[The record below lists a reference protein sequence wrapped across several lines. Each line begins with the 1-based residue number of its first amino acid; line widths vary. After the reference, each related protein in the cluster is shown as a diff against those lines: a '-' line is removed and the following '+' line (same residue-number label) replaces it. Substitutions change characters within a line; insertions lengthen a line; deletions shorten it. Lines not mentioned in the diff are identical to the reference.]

1 MFEPTLV
8 GSFSRMVNFLRISW
22 SILSPS
28 VVNFYAHLVNSR
40 CRLQADP
47 LDFSGN
53 SLSSHLDVFTSVYTN
68 QAVLLINELDLLNF
82 ERSAQT
88 FWQQIPETLAIEQ
101 ESLLALLG

>member
-40 CRLQADP
+40 CRLHKTP
-47 LDFSGN
+47 GIRFWSNTGG
-53 SLSSHLDVFTSVYTN
+53 SLQFRLLKSSLFFLKSWM
-68 QAVLLINELDLLNF
+68 NEQKIFRIFLF
-82 ERSAQT
+82 
-88 FWQQIPETLAIEQ
+88 IH
-101 ESLLALLG
+101 

>member
-40 CRLQADP
+40 CRLQFVAK
-47 LDFSGN
+47 LTCG
-53 SLSSHLDVFTSVYTN
+53 V
-68 QAVLLINELDLLNF
+68 
-82 ERSAQT
+82 
-88 FWQQIPETLAIEQ
+88 
-101 ESLLALLG
+101 ESMV

>member
-40 CRLQADP
+40 CRLHQVRDT
-47 LDFSGN
+47 FKN
-53 SLSSHLDVFTSVYTN
+53 LSITRHFN
-68 QAVLLINELDLLNF
+68 AAVLKLFLI
-82 ERSAQT
+82 RS
-88 FWQQIPETLAIEQ
+88 
-101 ESLLALLG
+101 

>member
-40 CRLQADP
+40 CRLHHFENILNICTKRGD
-47 LDFSGN
+47 N
-53 SLSSHLDVFTSVYTN
+53 SLWIIASFTIPD
-68 QAVLLINELDLLNF
+68 LI
-82 ERSAQT
+82 
-88 FWQQIPETLAIEQ
+88 
-101 ESLLALLG
+101 LGYKLII

>member
-40 CRLQADP
+40 CRLHP
-47 LDFSGN
+47 
-53 SLSSHLDVFTSVYTN
+53 
-68 QAVLLINELDLLNF
+68 INEIYLTTDLLASILICRAF
-82 ERSAQT
+82 
-88 FWQQIPETLAIEQ
+88 IAIVDCD
-101 ESLLALLG
+101 

>member
-40 CRLQADP
+40 CRLQ
-47 LDFSGN
+47 L
-53 SLSSHLDVFTSVYTN
+53 H
-68 QAVLLINELDLLNF
+68 QF
-82 ERSAQT
+82 ED
-88 FWQQIPETLAIEQ
+88 
-101 ESLLALLG
+101 

>member
-40 CRLQADP
+40 CRLQVK
-47 LDFSGN
+47 LDDGQRQPSPISKALQIKRNEHETIIVYNHINGYI
-53 SLSSHLDVFTSVYTN
+53 LDALVKAVFTD
-68 QAVLLINELDLLNF
+68 AH
-82 ERSAQT
+82 
-88 FWQQIPETLAIEQ
+88 
-101 ESLLALLG
+101 

>member
-40 CRLQADP
+40 CRLHQP
-47 LDFSGN
+47 
-53 SLSSHLDVFTSVYTN
+53 
-68 QAVLLINELDLLNF
+68 LLNQKNRRGGWLKVMIF
-82 ERSAQT
+82 DKMSSTRILLSEW
-88 FWQQIPETLAIEQ
+88 FLDELILA
-101 ESLLALLG
+101 

>member
-40 CRLQADP
+40 CRLHIDHI
-47 LDFSGN
+47 N
-53 SLSSHLDVFTSVYTN
+53 
-68 QAVLLINELDLLNF
+68 LILHVDQLY
-82 ERSAQT
+82 
-88 FWQQIPETLAIEQ
+88 
-101 ESLLALLG
+101 

>member
-40 CRLQADP
+40 CRLQIGIASQLVRAQCPPDIYNP
-47 LDFSGN
+47 SIFLDGDLVCTEPPEYQLVM
-53 SLSSHLDVFTSVYTN
+53 SL
-68 QAVLLINELDLLNF
+68 
-82 ERSAQT
+82 
-88 FWQQIPETLAIEQ
+88 
-101 ESLLALLG
+101 

>member
-40 CRLQADP
+40 CRLQP
-47 LDFSGN
+47 LSNRRNCLAFSLRN
-53 SLSSHLDVFTSVYTN
+53 AF
-68 QAVLLINELDLLNF
+68 
-82 ERSAQT
+82 
-88 FWQQIPETLAIEQ
+88 
-101 ESLLALLG
+101 

>member
-40 CRLQADP
+40 CRLQLFFVVGGA
-47 LDFSGN
+47 LEMLIKVLNQVSG
-53 SLSSHLDVFTSVYTN
+53 V
-68 QAVLLINELDLLNF
+68 
-82 ERSAQT
+82 
-88 FWQQIPETLAIEQ
+88 
-101 ESLLALLG
+101 